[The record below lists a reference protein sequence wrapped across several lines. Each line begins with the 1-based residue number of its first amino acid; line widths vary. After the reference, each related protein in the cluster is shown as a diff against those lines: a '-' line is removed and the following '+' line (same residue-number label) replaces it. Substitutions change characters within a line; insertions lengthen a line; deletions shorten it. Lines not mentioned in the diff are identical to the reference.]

1 MKVKKNGRLN
11 GRVVLVTGGASGL
24 GAAVVRQF
32 GAEGAQV
39 VFTDIATGSAEDLQ
53 REMGSSV
60 LFVPGD
66 HTSAQDNLDA
76 VNAALRTFG
85 HLDILHNNAGM
96 IIQGNVDET
105 EANSIEKILRV
116 NLLGPFLMVQAALPA
131 LRQRARVRQ
140 CAILFTASIQSLMVR
155 PGYTAYGASK
165 HGLAGLV
172 GSLALELAGSNIR
185 VNAVCPGPVD
195 TQLFRDGTRHISSD
209 PNELVRKYE
218 ATVPMGRLIEPREV
232 AEAAC
237 FLVSDQATA
246 ITGALLPVDG
256 GIAAR

>member
-1 MKVKKNGRLN
+1 M
-11 GRVVLVTGGASGL
+11 

-32 GAEGAQV
+32 VSEGARV
-39 VFTDIATGSAEDLQ
+39 VFTDINTSSGEDLQ
-53 REMGSSV
+53 RELGSSV

-66 HTSAQDNLDA
+66 HTRSQDNSNA
-76 VNAALRTFG
+76 VEATLKAFG
-85 HLDILHNNAGM
+85 CLDILHNNAGM
-96 IIQGNVDET
+96 IIHGNIEAT
-105 EANSIEKILRV
+105 EAESIENILRV

-131 LRQRARVRQ
+131 LRQRAAERQ
-140 CAILFTASIQSLMVR
+140 CSILFTASIQSLMVR

-185 VNAVCPGPVD
+185 VNAVCPGPMD
-195 TQLFRDGTRHISSD
+195 TQLFREGTRHISPD
-209 PNELVRKYE
+209 FNELIKKYKT
-218 ATVPMGRLIEPREV
+218 TVPMGRLIEPSEV

-256 GIAAR
+256 GIAVR